1 MRRRLAPPSTSPR
14 ISSVCVGW
22 LSLNRY
28 KYSKPW
34 ICLSVHPNAHA
45 DSQET
50 IRNHKKHVCFVFA
63 FRFTLRACGL
73 DRDTGSGRGAQHS
86 QGEGHHHIGPSR
98 PTMTKDQ
105 DYVPDLSGT
114 KWDEMGRMLVEICC
128 YESDSSHVRG
138 MFLASCS

>member
-1 MRRRLAPPSTSPR
+1 MFQTLIR
-14 ISSVCVGW
+14 
-22 LSLNRY
+22 
-28 KYSKPW
+28 
-34 ICLSVHPNAHA
+34 LSVHPNAHA

-73 DRDTGSGRGAQHS
+73 GRDTGSGRGAQHS

-114 KWDEMGRMLVEICC
+114 KCDEMGRMLVEICC